1 MFNYSQDFMY
11 DFIHDFEL
19 WQEINVASKK
29 NVWTFEPRGDKFTPE
44 QRHKIQSLRDN
55 AEDVEFEEI
64 KSNKI

>member
-1 MFNYSQDFMY
+1 MFNNFQDFMY
-11 DFIHDFEL
+11 NFEP
-19 WQEINVASKK
+19 WAEILRGSKK